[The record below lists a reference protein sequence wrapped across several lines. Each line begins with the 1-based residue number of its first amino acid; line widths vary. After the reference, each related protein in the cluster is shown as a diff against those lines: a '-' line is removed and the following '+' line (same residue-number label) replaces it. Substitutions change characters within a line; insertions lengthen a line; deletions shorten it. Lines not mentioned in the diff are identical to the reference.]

1 MGWGK
6 VVKPSAKNFSAKAK
20 DFDQSKMPE
29 KKKTWSPVSSY
40 DRFSGVL
47 EMKEKKSW
55 SPVK

>member
-1 MGWGK
+1 MGK
-6 VVKPSAKNFSAKAK
+6 VVRPSAKNFSAKAK

-29 KKKTWSPVSSY
+29 KKTWSPVSSY

-47 EMKEKKSW
+47 EMKKKTSW